1 MALQLVVKLLADATG
16 LTRGVGQ
23 AEGSI
28 EGLGKKAGPSGLGGI
43 LSGGIGKFAAFAGVA
58 ALAISSVT
66 NAAAEDAAEQAR
78 LEAAIKASG
87 AATGD
92 WENAMNSAISTAQE
106 KAFTDTQAREA
117 LISLTTATGDVTA
130 AQALMSS

>member
-28 EGLGKKAGPSGLGGI
+28 EGLGKKAGPSGLSGI
-43 LSGGIGKFAAFAGVA
+43 LSGGIGKLAALARVAGVA
-58 ALAISSVT
+58 ALPISSVT

-130 AQALMSS
+130 AQ